1 MSTRFARGF
10 CLQLRPIFKASK
22 VQRAARK
29 PSRRLP
35 TWARPPRTNQ
45 KPRPRGDD
53 ASQLPAR
60 SPMHDSATAF
70 RAFVKVAI
78 SGMPLVSQARTPAV
92 QAGHVGIQ
100 FVVFHL
106 GHPKRLRTAR
116 TGAGKGGD

>member
-1 MSTRFARGF
+1 
-10 CLQLRPIFKASK
+10 
-22 VQRAARK
+22 
-29 PSRRLP
+29 
-35 TWARPPRTNQ
+35 
-45 KPRPRGDD
+45 
-53 ASQLPAR
+53 
-60 SPMHDSATAF
+60 MHDSATAF

-116 TGAGKGGD
+116 TGAGKGGDWSTCPAPNNPAGLRRSRRVYAKRILPRITERNQPAPRWQARIVAAG